1 MGRRRF
7 KTEADILRHVKEGFG
22 HGEGS
27 SYKPW
32 VRVQDISSRGRSR
45 KVPGIKSGRLH
56 HTLSDL
62 EYHYLLLLEFSEE
75 VVDIREQYPVFA
87 TARARD
93 IAAEMGIRYPMYI
106 GTQVPFVLT
115 SDYLV
120 TLQDKPGERTR
131 LAVRTCKY
139 ESELADPNNGP
150 RVIEK
155 LELEKAIWADQGVT
169 DWKIVTDRLLSP
181 ILRDNL
187 EWLHQAT
194 WDGSGG
200 RGEEELQQQFVEAAV
215 RAADGERKLSLV
227 IRSISSSIGLPHR
240 QGTSLFKY
248 LVWNKSLLTDLS
260 ATRLDPTLP
269 CPLLKASAEIPS
281 AANRR
286 KVA

>member
-1 MGRRRF
+1 
-7 KTEADILRHVKEGFG
+7 
-22 HGEGS
+22 
-27 SYKPW
+27 
-32 VRVQDISSRGRSR
+32 
-45 KVPGIKSGRLH
+45 
-56 HTLSDL
+56 LSDL
-62 EYHYLLLLEFSEE
+62 EYNYLLLLEFSEE

-93 IAAEMGIRYPMYI
+93 IAAEMGIRYPMYG

-115 SDYLV
+115 SDYVV
-120 TLQDKPGERTR
+120 TLQANRGEKSR

-139 ESELADPNNGP
+139 ESELADPNDGP
-150 RVIEK
+150 RTIEK
-155 LELEKAIWADQGVT
+155 LELEKAIWADRGVT
-169 DWKIVTDRLLSP
+169 DWKIVTDRLLDP

-194 WDGSGG
+194 WNGDGIV
-200 RGEEELQQQFVEAAV
+200 GEEDLQKRFVEAAV
-215 RAADGERKLSLV
+215 RAADGERKLSSV

-248 LVWNKSLLTDLS
+248 LVWNKLLLTDLS

-269 CPLLKASAEIPS
+269 CPLLAASAGAPS